1 MPTLAWAWP
10 EDEGARSSSHGH
22 ALRGHATRRICR
34 PPLGRHPDRRA
45 EGPEWRDPFEQRF
58 HKAPG
63 ARPQHAL
70 QWGVN
75 VDLSAKRSTPHRNC
89 ISGVASR
96 R

>member
-10 EDEGARSSSHGH
+10 EDEGVRSSSHGH
-22 ALRGHATRRICR
+22 ALRGHATQQLVD
-34 PPLGRHPDRRA
+34 PHHRHPDRRA